1 MPLRKKKSHT
11 SNVMDW
17 SKKSA
22 RVTCRTGTKLS
33 KAECASPVDLE
44 LRTIQNR
51 GVNTTESSCK
61 SVMTRNALEA
71 TVDEVQTVRRKP
83 HCQVETAATMTDK
96 KTHKKPRSRKSIEKR
111 NSYMKELRSLLLG
124 DSEDNE
130 DNSENATD
138 STDTFKFDAN
148 DFNSSTDSFNS
159 DNSFASYGDNLT
171 ETDSLDTCT
180 FETTYFNDKVEN
192 NTNEEVL
199 DKDKTVI
206 SDNSPEEKPDSVKD
220 AKSQRAFL
228 IRKAALKQDLMENSE
243 NYGKS
248 KTKLRQIIKTKVE
261 KMFDGLAE
269 DNFQTFEESA
279 EDKCDISNQAFS
291 SLKSILETHVDR
303 IAHSMI
309 NENSTDGKV
318 DEVENSED
326 TDPDVEE
333 SFKSI
338 ERNSLSL
345 NNLIDYVMMVK
356 NSLGEPMLHSKN
368 KNLEMIDL
376 LKDLE
381 KTPDSSDKSSLNVP
395 NVVNKLSSESNL
407 STLSDISIKSKHSDI
422 DDISFANVLKD
433 VETGRDCMNKLSDE
447 LLEEFCMDPLN
458 SPGCSYMSN
467 DFHYK
472 MVNPG
477 NSDYTKIDRLS
488 KVSAKSTE
496 NSVKTKCNEVNR
508 FLHERTKTSVMRDN
522 RSQRIGVKPI
532 IKERME
538 NRTKHNQSKVETNN
552 REIKRPATE
561 KCFKENKTK
570 MAKWKSDSTMGFV
583 PTAPVDSSPT
593 IAINTDEDQTPKDFT
608 ITGLSAQVCDDEKSG
623 VDEKVKKST
632 ELVQS
637 ETCRTERNE
646 ATSQS
651 ETIFNRDGCFGSPEE
666 EQRRNE
672 EQNQHFK
679 KNPRVPLKPP
689 LEARPRKKRTNLTAG
704 GTRDKNWFG
713 VNAPKGDTR
722 KNVTQSEMNV
732 KIRTAKMSPWK
743 SDPGIGQ
750 RLSLDTG
757 PVERNSEGS
766 QVQNQP
772 QSPNSNE
779 MDAEGSQALLF
790 KAVDKEEFEKIESP
804 LREKIEAVLN
814 EHIDGYL
821 TAKACF
827 VSTKISQEEKIK
839 DLEEQVKNVKQ
850 ERDDYKIKLDAL
862 TTQFDETSKRLAVTN
877 VQVNK
882 LREEVQRLE
891 KSVETVRHER
901 DEAVD
906 EKQIAS
912 NALERREMELDRLRD
927 SVTALNADLRVAVAA
942 RCEAVSQAED
952 VQAKQ
957 LELEFKEKRFESERT
972 LLNQQIIQLTA
983 DLGRANDELMKQ
995 RREATTSMIALQ
1007 TKITE
1012 KEEELKISKDQFS
1025 KLQEINSDMMDRLE
1039 ELGNK
1044 LKTQVEK
1051 ENAIIT
1057 NFESEVKSQ
1066 TKLADL
1072 YKERLEESENRSVE
1086 LSGAV
1091 KELQRLLQ
1099 EASEQH
1105 GILETK
1111 LSQQEQ
1117 DTKATLKAKQEAISA
1132 LKEELRHANILLEA
1146 VKQESSEAAVSRL
1159 SPMAASASKLLK
1171 SGLTLTQLY
1180 TKYAEVSQE
1189 LIVYKNENEHMRE
1202 YMAKVLDDINEKV
1215 AVLKK
1220 QEEDY
1225 TYAVESMEM
1234 LNKKVEDLESEQS
1247 KLMKEKGEAEAT
1259 AAYLLRENKRLNG
1272 SVSDLGRQ
1280 VCFLLREVEAARGNH
1295 VPLHDDPEKSK
1306 ADVVTTSDVISKH
1319 LVTFSDIQELQLTNQ
1334 KLLAA
1339 LREISQDKEE
1349 VEMGRESEQVVELKG
1364 EIERAKA
1371 KVTDLQEREKFLE
1384 KELEVIKSQRDVY
1397 QRLFK
1402 QQNKGQ
1408 TDENGAASVDELQQ
1422 KSDSHSNVPVG
1433 ETDDV
1438 KTLKNML
1445 DELKREQE
1453 IYRNE
1458 RNTNEKM
1465 LNESLSKVKEEL
1477 SESIKACSE
1486 AGARAVYMTEKCK
1499 ALAKRVQSQAVE
1511 LEASE
1516 KRCANYVVT
1525 IGKLETNL
1533 KNTRDEALNA
1543 LNKLSVTEVTLANVQ
1558 QENQLLK
1565 DNERR
1570 MQMERNINRKE
1581 KHGQELLMANLEAL
1595 KMKFESSEVEARMR
1609 LEKRLDD
1616 ANVECT
1622 SLRRRLQ
1629 EEQDRL
1635 TRRIELLEEQ
1645 MKTAKQRL
1653 DEERMLKESI
1663 AQQLEQA
1670 RQDVKER
1677 EDRID
1682 EMSNQLTSAINKSQP
1697 VLDRENKIKELE
1709 SQLRLKES
1717 SIEGLN
1723 EQLTMAKK
1731 CQQEFS
1737 EVSLGI
1743 EKQLTEVTE
1752 QYEQHKA
1759 ESDKTI
1765 SELTKANADLKAS
1778 VHNLEIKLKTSNA
1791 AETESRVQRE
1801 AEVTSL
1807 RSRVEAL
1814 NKELDIAKTSLAAVE
1829 KEGQE
1834 ATRRASDA
1842 QEKASSQVLLNDKLL
1857 TEMDQLRSELSDVK
1871 AELATMTGEK
1881 DRLVQTNQLE
1891 KEAMQVKIEHLESA
1905 AKASDEKIAE
1915 LTKLNDLLQDQLQEL
1930 GLKVSIL
1937 DSSKSVGMEDMLEN
1951 SLSSDTVRE
1960 SDKMLEVMRFL
1971 RKEKSLA
1978 VTQAESLKAEKLQMQ
1993 AEVEVLRKQLEESRK
2008 ALETERQSS
2017 DTPSIAAER
2026 HAQLLSKVETLN
2038 QLTEN
2043 NKSLRED
2050 RDRLAKRLNEVETEL
2065 KTLDET
2071 VVNPSRKKTSELEAV
2086 VEQLQTEI
2094 TALRGENKRWQ
2105 DRANQLI
2112 ERTNKNPDDLKRLTQ
2127 EKENLTKQLG
2137 IERDMSKL
2145 AKQKA
2150 DEQIAQLKREKD
2162 DSSNTL
2168 VSLEKLFNSARA
2180 DLTTA
2185 KESEAK
2191 ANETVAKLEQ
2201 EVGTLKA
2208 QLTEITSKEVQIR
2221 QIAKKYKLQYQQLL
2235 TNFEEK
2241 NKAGPSTSE
2250 AEEKVKTLTEQAAG
2264 LETENETL
2272 RRENESLKASV
2283 VEREERAK
2291 TLLKNARSRVQ
2302 HLQEENKTLIKE
2314 VAESRSRRG
2323 DTTTPAEM
2331 RIYENRISRL
2341 EKEKEEETAEKD
2353 RLGRELEVMT
2363 QRMNLIQRQ
2372 LDKQQV
2378 TKPST
2383 SSGEKMSNDPPTANI
2398 KPMAGLSAPTTKQ
2411 IQPQQAVTVTPWRE
2425 TPFASIRPMSQQA
2438 RTVVVLPTSQSSS
2451 SNQPVL
2457 VAPQQQVVHTS
2468 SNCEGLSSSP
2478 TSSHIDC
2485 MPASSSAV
2493 HSIHQAQHTVIIGQH
2508 MEAEGVG
2515 CDEMASQPPT
2525 HHVQPNPNVSIA
2537 LVLPQPTPQQQ
2548 DQEQAEAVSAE
2559 NNGVVSASNE
2569 EQESEQSVSAS
2580 NHSTSVVGPTYYRS
2594 VDESSGPVASSQ
2606 AEGSSS
2612 SMASVAASSQQAA
2625 SSTTSVTT
2633 SVAPAVKRP
2642 MTSQED
2648 SDCKHLPP
2656 NKRGRMMTTGEGSG
2670 EMLLRADGLEVE
2682 YQVPTSSQRDQEDD
2696 VLVISDEDDMPD
2708 DGVMEDGQ
2716 EFEEEPE
2723 EESRYLIDAYGQD
2736 GQDMAM
2742 TSYEE
2747 GDGPDIDEGSTTDQD
2762 NNEVDIINDSNEVP
2776 NRCESSHGGSSA
2788 EGSGSG
2794 MEGVATTGGGEAT
2807 SSLGST
2813 TTSQYQVSR
2822 RPPSVPVRHHMI
2834 LSYEDP
2840 GDDSIVPSTPTL
2852 FVPRRTDGYGEAVSS
2867 PHVPTARFTFT
2878 DSGTSNSSRPPVAG
2892 VAQVAS
2898 EGMDDTRMDLSQLDE
2913 GTGRSVPT
2921 TPSHVSP
2928 QEPNPCEIGQS
2939 SVQDLAVPGG
2949 SETQESGITSDPASE
2964 QQNDT
2969 NNDDNGDGVSSET
2982 EKPLSNSPATIAS
2995 PDPEEEGRE
3004 AEASPT
3010 ARSSTS
3016 SNTVQPAS
3024 PMNPRSSSS
3033 TSSAHQ
3039 QGHNQHLPQKR
3050 NRHPKST
3057 PTRANAPTPIVWD
3070 TTEPTVSMAP
3080 MREVYFSGNQNRNL
3094 NHRNVMGRGIG
3105 SSGNLMELRNTSGR
3119 GLRRL
3124 RGPNLTYHSF
3134 HLRGSFQNQPR

>member
-1 MPLRKKKSHT
+1 
-11 SNVMDW
+11 
-17 SKKSA
+17 
-22 RVTCRTGTKLS
+22 
-33 KAECASPVDLE
+33 
-44 LRTIQNR
+44 
-51 GVNTTESSCK
+51 
-61 SVMTRNALEA
+61 
-71 TVDEVQTVRRKP
+71 
-83 HCQVETAATMTDK
+83 
-96 KTHKKPRSRKSIEKR
+96 
-111 NSYMKELRSLLLG
+111 
-124 DSEDNE
+124 
-130 DNSENATD
+130 
-138 STDTFKFDAN
+138 
-148 DFNSSTDSFNS
+148 
-159 DNSFASYGDNLT
+159 
-171 ETDSLDTCT
+171 
-180 FETTYFNDKVEN
+180 
-192 NTNEEVL
+192 
-199 DKDKTVI
+199 
-206 SDNSPEEKPDSVKD
+206 
-220 AKSQRAFL
+220 
-228 IRKAALKQDLMENSE
+228 
-243 NYGKS
+243 
-248 KTKLRQIIKTKVE
+248 
-261 KMFDGLAE
+261 
-269 DNFQTFEESA
+269 
-279 EDKCDISNQAFS
+279 
-291 SLKSILETHVDR
+291 
-303 IAHSMI
+303 
-309 NENSTDGKV
+309 
-318 DEVENSED
+318 
-326 TDPDVEE
+326 
-333 SFKSI
+333 
-338 ERNSLSL
+338 
-345 NNLIDYVMMVK
+345 
-356 NSLGEPMLHSKN
+356 
-368 KNLEMIDL
+368 
-376 LKDLE
+376 
-381 KTPDSSDKSSLNVP
+381 
-395 NVVNKLSSESNL
+395 
-407 STLSDISIKSKHSDI
+407 
-422 DDISFANVLKD
+422 
-433 VETGRDCMNKLSDE
+433 
-447 LLEEFCMDPLN
+447 
-458 SPGCSYMSN
+458 
-467 DFHYK
+467 
-472 MVNPG
+472 
-477 NSDYTKIDRLS
+477 
-488 KVSAKSTE
+488 
-496 NSVKTKCNEVNR
+496 
-508 FLHERTKTSVMRDN
+508 
-522 RSQRIGVKPI
+522 
-532 IKERME
+532 
-538 NRTKHNQSKVETNN
+538 
-552 REIKRPATE
+552 
-561 KCFKENKTK
+561 
-570 MAKWKSDSTMGFV
+570 
-583 PTAPVDSSPT
+583 
-593 IAINTDEDQTPKDFT
+593 
-608 ITGLSAQVCDDEKSG
+608 
-623 VDEKVKKST
+623 
-632 ELVQS
+632 
-637 ETCRTERNE
+637 
-646 ATSQS
+646 
-651 ETIFNRDGCFGSPEE
+651 
-666 EQRRNE
+666 
-672 EQNQHFK
+672 
-679 KNPRVPLKPP
+679 
-689 LEARPRKKRTNLTAG
+689 
-704 GTRDKNWFG
+704 
-713 VNAPKGDTR
+713 
-722 KNVTQSEMNV
+722 MNV

-957 LELEFKEKRFESERT
+957 LELEFNSVEK
-972 LLNQQIIQLTA
+972 I
-983 DLGRANDELMKQ
+983 GR
-995 RREATTSMIALQ
+995 
-1007 TKITE
+1007 
-1012 KEEELKISKDQFS
+1012 LKISKDQFS

-1272 SVSDLGRQ
+1272 KIFKFKKFIIMHIRNKEHPKHSWWSVSDLGRQ

-1306 ADVVTTSDVISKH
+1306 ADVVTTSDVNYMFFSPQVISKH

-1697 VLDRENKIKELE
+1697 VLDRGILFKNKDKRNLVHVFIFCIENKIKELE

-1759 ESDKTI
+1759 ESDKTYVIMCIKRLKI

-1857 TEMDQLRSELSDVK
+1857 TLVIVFFKQEMDQLRSELSDVK

-2451 SNQPVL
+2451 SNQPKYNEFCFRVL

-2642 MTSQED
+2642 MT
-2648 SDCKHLPP
+2648 K
-2656 NKRGRMMTTGEGSG
+2656 GSG

-3134 HLRGSFQNQPR
+3134 HLRGSFQNQPRSMKSTLPDTDPGGKIISC